1 MTDFDSTFELKP
13 EEDFFRR
20 LQRYPEL
27 QAKFEALLNVV
38 ENSSGDVVK
47 ADEAE
52 ERVFQEIRLLGLQAL
67 QSWAQRKHARV
78 KVEYDQREDFSS
90 KEKKSSIGRA
100 VSAKWK

>member
-1 MTDFDSTFELKP
+1 MSDFDSTFERKP
-13 EEDFFRR
+13 EEDFFQR
-20 LQRYPEL
+20 LQRYPQL
-27 QAKFEALLNVV
+27 QAKFEELLNIV

-67 QSWAQRKHARV
+67 QAWAQRKHARV

-90 KEKKSSIGRA
+90 KEKKSSLGRLG
-100 VSAKWK
+100 SAE